1 MELDGIEVF
10 ATVVEARSFA
20 KAAQRLRMPPA
31 TVSAKIARLEHR
43 LGVTLVQRT
52 TRSLHVTPAG
62 EVYYRHC
69 ARAVADMREAQQQ
82 VTAAAAEP
90 TGKLRITAP
99 LNLAQTM
106 VPPIVERYL
115 SKYPKA
121 SIELIVS
128 EKKLDLLAEGIDL
141 AIRAGHLED
150 STLTARAF
158 FRAQLCLWAS
168 EDYVA
173 RHGAPKKPEDLARH
187 SIVAFAKKL
196 PELRSGRQSFRFPC
210 VGRIVCDN
218 LESTRTYV
226 LRGNGIGMLEETVG
240 AGDGLVRILPEFV
253 TDAAV
258 VHLVCPS
265 QKFVPPSVRAFIAV
279 ASEAAAI
286 ANRAG
291 AKPEPED

>member
-1 MELDGIEVF
+1 
-10 ATVVEARSFA
+10 
-20 KAAQRLRMPPA
+20 
-31 TVSAKIARLEHR
+31 
-43 LGVTLVQRT
+43 
-52 TRSLHVTPAG
+52 
-62 EVYYRHC
+62 
-69 ARAVADMREAQQQ
+69 
-82 VTAAAAEP
+82 
-90 TGKLRITAP
+90 LRITAP
-99 LNLAQTM
+99 LNLAQTI

-115 SKYPKA
+115 SKNPKA

-187 SIVAFAKKL
+187 SIVAFARKL
-196 PELRSGRQSFRFPC
+196 PELRSGRQSFRFPS

-240 AGDGLVRILPEFV
+240 AGDGLVRRICDGRRCRAPSLPIAE
-253 TDAAV
+253 
-258 VHLVCPS
+258 VC
-265 QKFVPPSVRAFIAV
+265 
-279 ASEAAAI
+279 AAI
-286 ANRAG
+286 CAGLYRRRHRGSSSHSKSRWRLARTRALRG
-291 AKPEPED
+291 PSLRPAAPRLYRKWN